1 MTASLLALD
10 GTDHQVLRT
19 AATMMPAPTEA
30 DRDKAASVLLGGA
43 QPSHRPRH
51 GHLARC
57 SASPIVQRLATVLP
71 ADRAG
76 ELVSYASDYDP
87 RVRAAAVAAITKILG
102 ALPTVSPRPQYRY
115 PLQPANLSAL
125 PTTAR
130 ITMADGA
137 TIDLELLV
145 NDAPVTIAR
154 FATLARGGHYN
165 GLTFHRIA
173 PNFVVQGG
181 SPGANEYVG
190 VSRYMR
196 DEIGAHHVRGAVG
209 ISTRGRDTGDLQL
222 FIDHVDV
229 PAARSRVHRLRARRR
244 RHAACRPDAR
254 GRANGSPS
262 P

>member
-1 MTASLLALD
+1 
-10 GTDHQVLRT
+10 
-19 AATMMPAPTEA
+19 MMPVPTES
-30 DRDKAASVLLGGA
+30 DRDKAASVLLAALSRLTALGTDT
-43 QPSHRPRH
+43 SRD
-51 GHLARC
+51 ARV
-57 SASPIVQRLATVLP
+57 AIVQRLAAVLP
-71 ADRAG
+71 AARGG
-76 ELVSYASDYDP
+76 ELFSYASDYDP
-87 RVRAAAVAAITKILG
+87 RVRAAAVATITKIIG
-102 ALPTVSPRPQYRY
+102 ALPTVTPRPQYRY
-115 PLQPANLSAL
+115 PLQPANLNAL

-229 PAARSRVHRLRARRR
+229 PRLDHEYTVFARVVAGMQHVDRMLEGAQMRTVTVK
-244 RHAACRPDAR
+244 
-254 GRANGSPS
+254 
-262 P
+262 